1 MAGDGSSPPEKLI
14 GRCCV
19 PEHPVSQTE
28 LDNLD
33 TSELIAH
40 RNFRELAE
48 FVDGPLEEG
57 GYVVVSPDDEPDG
70 LPLTALED
78 QRSKLHQRLHNY
90 LASIYSFNEQVRE
103 LINVKIGDAEE
114 ATIPLSRGT
123 FVPNTS
129 TLYTRELAFVR
140 GLRIDAQHGDFACIR
155 AEPIPDPDPS
165 LARSDETVYRIEFDK
180 SSFRGGFTE
189 TPDKYLGHAP
199 DGRFRHPLAYV
210 ETFHREYFVEFA
222 HETQAWFAEGTD

>member
-1 MAGDGSSPPEKLI
+1 MPGDGTSPPEKLL
-14 GRCCV
+14 GRPCV
-19 PEHPVSQTE
+19 PDHPVSQTE

-48 FVDGPLEEG
+48 FVEGSLDEG
-57 GYVVVSPDDEPDG
+57 GYIVVAADDEPDG
-70 LPLTALED
+70 LPLTALEN

-103 LINVKIGDAEE
+103 LINVKIEAVEE
-114 ATIPLSRGT
+114 REAPLDRGA

-129 TLYTRELAFVR
+129 TLYTRKLAFVR
-140 GLRIDAQHGDFACIR
+140 GLRVDAQHGDFACIR
-155 AEPIPDPDPS
+155 TEPVSDPDPS
-165 LARSDETVYRIEFDK
+165 LASDGETVYRIEFDK
-180 SSFRGGFTE
+180 DSFRGGFTE

-199 DGRFRHPLAYV
+199 DERFRYPLAYL

-222 HETQAWFAEGTD
+222 HETQAWFEEGMN